1 MVNYYV
7 TGILLRSSDVVVILN
22 LNENKFDWN
31 L

>member
-7 TGILLRSSDVVVILN
+7 TGILLKSSDVVVILN